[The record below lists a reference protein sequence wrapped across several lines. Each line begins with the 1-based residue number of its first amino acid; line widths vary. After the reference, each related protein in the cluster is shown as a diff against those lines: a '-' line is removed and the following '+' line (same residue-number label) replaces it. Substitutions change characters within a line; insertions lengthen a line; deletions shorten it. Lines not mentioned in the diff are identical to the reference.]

1 MAKQEDKYTSVQ
13 DLNRC
18 FLLFIVRWW
27 NKVYPIRNGF
37 TSLEMSKCN
46 YSVSS
51 VMGLKDRFEFCPD
64 YTGVNK

>member
-1 MAKQEDKYTSVQ
+1 MYTRRLVKIQ
-13 DLNRC
+13 KL
-18 FLLFIVRWW
+18 LVLFIVRWW

-51 VMGLKDRFEFCPD
+51 VMGLKDRFKFCPD
-64 YTGVNK
+64 CVGYNA